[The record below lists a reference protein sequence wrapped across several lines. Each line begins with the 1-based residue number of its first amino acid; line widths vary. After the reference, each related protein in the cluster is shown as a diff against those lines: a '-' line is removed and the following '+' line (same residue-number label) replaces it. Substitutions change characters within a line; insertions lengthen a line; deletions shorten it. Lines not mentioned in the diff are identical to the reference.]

1 MPELR
6 ERLQAR
12 LSGSY
17 TLGRELVGGGM
28 SRVFVA
34 EDASLGR
41 TVVVKVLPPNL
52 AAGLNTQRFKREI
65 MLAAQL
71 QHPHIVPV
79 LAAGVADE
87 LPYFVMPFVNGESL
101 RNALSSGKRLS
112 IAETIS
118 VLRDVARALAF
129 AHEQGVVHRDIKP
142 DNVLLAGGSAVV
154 TDFGIAKAIS
164 SAAVTTPGETLT
176 QVGTSLGT
184 PTYMSPEQAAGDPN
198 ADSRS
203 DFYSYGVMAY
213 EMLAGR
219 PPFFDRPSHALI
231 MAHIAEPPEPI
242 ERLVPAL
249 PPRLTTLVMQC
260 LAKNPADRPQ
270 SAKEILVALDDVDLT
285 GSRPSAVPL
294 ARSQDGTILV
304 DNPVGLTGS
313 TRSRKKLA
321 FAGGAIALLLVLAGV
336 VGNRYLSDA
345 NRSLDRHSVAVVPFR
360 IASADPSHH
369 YLREGMVDL
378 IAAKLSSEELRA
390 IEPRTVL
397 DAWKTAGGTE
407 SADLSR
413 DATILLAQRLG
424 AGRALLGD
432 VVGTPNRLTLTLSL
446 LAVPNGD
453 QIARVSVDGPPD
465 SLAGL
470 VDRIAVQLLT
480 QISGEAPA
488 RLSTLSGTSLPALRA
503 YLDGQARLRRG
514 EAQNAAKDFERALAE
529 DSTFALA
536 GLGLRMAT
544 SWYGDGNLG
553 NRGLQVALREKARL
567 SHRDQAL
574 LEAVAGPRYPEPV
587 THRELYQAREKFL
600 SLDPENAEAWY
611 LLADHIFH
619 YGPAMGMAD
628 WQERALAGFRK
639 AMELDSLYLPG
650 YTHAM
655 PLAPSL
661 GDTAFTARATRLR
674 LAADTSTAW
683 RVTHD
688 WYMAVRR
695 GDKAAADSAFAT
707 RGAARPV
714 VLSGVIR
721 HTLFDG
727 TGPEYA
733 KRAVEELIA
742 ESPTDAIR
750 RGRSRFA
757 HDIMLNLGR
766 PNDALRYVRASLD
779 TGFDSNATIILV
791 RDATVGEGSRTE
803 GEAAARQ
810 LAALELREPRD
821 SVGREVQRAAVRAME
836 VWRLSRG
843 DTSRTRASLQ
853 LLRSHTP
860 TVGKTGL
867 LPLQIE
873 IAFIEMLHADVA
885 RSPGLRGATERLD
898 SLIQAQDIGS
908 AHPGRG
914 ANMSLEL
921 ARIFERF
928 GEPTRARAALG
939 RLPVWGTDAMPYLGL
954 QLRQL
959 ARHAAAS
966 GDTTRA
972 MRTYRHYLAMRAI
985 AEPGMKPRIDS
996 VRAELAALER
1006 NASR

>member
-17 TLGRELVGGGM
+17 TLGRELTGGGM

-41 TVVVKVLPPNL
+41 TVVVKVLPPDL

-79 LAAGVADE
+79 LAAGVADD
-87 LPYFVMPFVNGESL
+87 LPYFVMPFVAGESL
-101 RNALSSGKRLS
+101 RHTLSSGKGLS
-112 IAETIS
+112 TGETIS

-164 SAAVTTPGETLT
+164 SAAAATPGETLT

-219 PPFFDRPSHALI
+219 PPFSDRPGHALI

-242 ERLVPAL
+242 ERLVPSL
-249 PPRLTTLVMQC
+249 PPRLAALVMQC
-260 LAKNPADRPQ
+260 LAKNPGDRPQ

-285 GSRPSAVPL
+285 GQRPSAIGV
-294 ARSQDGTILV
+294 ARPQDGTVLI
-304 DNPVGLTGS
+304 DNPVGFTGA
-313 TRSRKKLA
+313 TRSRKKFA

-336 VGNRYLSDA
+336 FGRRYLSDGTR
-345 NRSLDRHSVAVVPFR
+345 NLDQHSVAVVPFR

-378 IAAKLSSEELRA
+378 IAAKLSGEDLRA
-390 IEPRTVL
+390 LEPRTVL

-407 SADLSR
+407 TADLSR
-413 DATILLAQRLG
+413 DATIVLAERLG

-446 LAVPNGD
+446 ISVPKGD
-453 QIARVSVDGPPD
+453 QVARVSVDGPPD

-480 QISGEAPA
+480 RISGEAPA

-514 EAQNAAKDFERALAE
+514 EAQAAAKDFERALQE

-553 NRGLQVALREKARL
+553 YRGLQVALREKARL

-574 LEAVAGPRYPEPV
+574 LEAVAGPRYPEPPGY
-587 THRELYQAREKFL
+587 RELYEAREKFL
-600 SLDPENAEAWY
+600 SLDPTNAEAWY

-619 YGPAMGMAD
+619 YGPGLGMPD
-628 WQERALAGFRK
+628 WQERALEGFRK

-650 YTHAM
+650 YNHAR
-655 PLAPSL
+655 PLAQSL
-661 GDTAFTARATRLR
+661 GATAFT
-674 LAADTSTAW
+674 
-683 RVTHD
+683 
-688 WYMAVRR
+688 
-695 GDKAAADSAFAT
+695 
-707 RGAARPV
+707 
-714 VLSGVIR
+714 
-721 HTLFDG
+721 
-727 TGPEYA
+727 
-733 KRAVEELIA
+733 
-742 ESPTDAIR
+742 
-750 RGRSRFA
+750 
-757 HDIMLNLGR
+757 
-766 PNDALRYVRASLD
+766 
-779 TGFDSNATIILV
+779 
-791 RDATVGEGSRTE
+791 
-803 GEAAARQ
+803 
-810 LAALELREPRD
+810 
-821 SVGREVQRAAVRAME
+821 
-836 VWRLSRG
+836 
-843 DTSRTRASLQ
+843 
-853 LLRSHTP
+853 
-860 TVGKTGL
+860 
-867 LPLQIE
+867 
-873 IAFIEMLHADVA
+873 
-885 RSPGLRGATERLD
+885 
-898 SLIQAQDIGS
+898 
-908 AHPGRG
+908 
-914 ANMSLEL
+914 
-921 ARIFERF
+921 
-928 GEPTRARAALG
+928 
-939 RLPVWGTDAMPYLGL
+939 
-954 QLRQL
+954 
-959 ARHAAAS
+959 
-966 GDTTRA
+966 
-972 MRTYRHYLAMRAI
+972 
-985 AEPGMKPRIDS
+985 
-996 VRAELAALER
+996 
-1006 NASR
+1006 

>member
-41 TVVVKVLPPNL
+41 TVVVKVLPPDL

-79 LAAGVADE
+79 LAAGVADD
-87 LPYFVMPFVNGESL
+87 LPYFVMPFVAGESL
-101 RNALSSGKRLS
+101 RNAISSGKGLS
-112 IAETIS
+112 TAETIS

-164 SAAVTTPGETLT
+164 SAALATPGETLT

-198 ADSRS
+198 ADARS

-231 MAHIAEPPEPI
+231 MAHIAEPPEPLD
-242 ERLVPAL
+242 RLVPSL
-249 PPRLTTLVMQC
+249 PPKLTALVMRC
-260 LAKNPADRPQ
+260 LAKSPADRPQ
-270 SAKEILVALDDVDLT
+270 SAKEILNALDDLDLT
-285 GSRPSAVPL
+285 GQRPSVVPTS
-294 ARSQDGTILV
+294 RQHDGTVLI

-313 TRSRKKLA
+313 TRSTRKLA
-321 FAGGAIALLLVLAGV
+321 LIGGAVALLLVLAGFF
-336 VGNRYLSDA
+336 GKRFIDGKNS
-345 NRSLDRHSVAVVPFR
+345 RSLDVHSVAVVPFR

-378 IAAKLSSEELRA
+378 IATKLSSEELRA

-397 DAWKTAGGTE
+397 DAWKTAGGTQT
-407 SADLSR
+407 ADLSR

-446 LAVPNGD
+446 LAVPDGN
-453 QIARVSVDGPPD
+453 QVARVSVDGPPD
-465 SLAGL
+465 SLATL
-470 VDRIAVQLLT
+470 VDRLAVQLLT

-514 EAQNAAKDFERALAE
+514 EAPNAAKDFERALKE

-553 NRGLQVALREKARL
+553 DRGLQVALREKARL

-574 LEAVAGPRYPEPV
+574 LEAVAGPRYPEPA

-600 SLDPENAEAWY
+600 NLDPENAEAWY

-619 YGPAMGMAD
+619 YGPAMGMPD
-628 WQERALAGFRK
+628 WQERALTGFRK

-650 YTHAM
+650 YTHAL

-661 GDTAFTARATRLR
+661 GDTAFTNRATRLR
-674 LAADTSTAW
+674 LAADTSTVW
-683 RVTHD
+683 RVTHE

-695 GDKAAADSAFAT
+695 GDKTAADSAFAT
-707 RGAARPV
+707 KGAARPFI
-714 VLSGVIR
+714 LAGVIR

-733 KRAVEELIA
+733 KRAIEEIVS
-742 ESPTDAIR
+742 ESATDAIR

-757 HDIMLNLGR
+757 HDVMLNLGR
-766 PNDALRYVRASLD
+766 PNEALRYLRASLD
-779 TGFDSNATIILV
+779 TGFDSNAAIILV

-803 GEAAARQ
+803 GENAAKL
-810 LAALELREPRD
+810 LAPLELREPRD

-843 DTSRTRASLQ
+843 DTSRTRVSLQ
-853 LLRSHTP
+853 RLRSLTP

-867 LPLQIE
+867 LPLEIE

-885 RSPGLRGATERLD
+885 KSPALRAAAQRLD
-898 SLIQAQDIGS
+898 SLIQAQDIGT
-908 AHPGRG
+908 AHTGRG
-914 ANMSLEL
+914 ANMALEL
-921 ARIFERF
+921 ARIFERL
-928 GEPTRARAALG
+928 GDPQRARAALG
-939 RLPVWGTDAMPYLGL
+939 RMPVWGQDAMPYFGL
-954 QLRQL
+954 QIRQL
-959 ARHAAAS
+959 ARLAAVT
-966 GDTTRA
+966 GDTPRA
-972 MRTYRHYLAMRAI
+972 IRRYRHYLNMRAI
-985 AEPGMKPRIDS
+985 AEPGLKPQIDS
-996 VRAELAALER
+996 VRSELAALEKR
-1006 NASR
+1006 GD